1 ISLSPGGTWSP
12 PAASTRTVTTASS
25 RNGLS
30 INTYESYPGAVLARA
45 KSHLEPGCWLHRDVA
60 PPAEGLRT
68 VRLLAVGSPKA
79 STVTGPVAVPVAIA
93 VVGAGAAGTAVR
105 TPGATSTSGGAAVP
119 ERRRCAPDVPRST
132 VDTAEARPWE
142 LGTGQYQACDRGPE
156 DPVVRAAASRAPC
169 AGTSRSSP
177 QAADSSR
184 AITTANRS
192 SARRIRH
199 PPRPA
204 ARRPPPATPAGS
216 PGGPPAGPGPP

>member
-1 ISLSPGGTWSP
+1 MSLSPGGTWSP

-30 INTYESYPGAVLARA
+30 MITYESYPGAVLARA

-79 STVTGPVAVPVAIA
+79 STVTGLVAVPVA
-93 VVGAGAAGTAVR
+93 V
-105 TPGATSTSGGAAVP
+105 SG
-119 ERRRCAPDVPRST
+119 
-132 VDTAEARPWE
+132 
-142 LGTGQYQACDRGPE
+142 
-156 DPVVRAAASRAPC
+156 
-169 AGTSRSSP
+169 
-177 QAADSSR
+177 R
-184 AITTANRS
+184 AIAPGNRS
-192 SARRIRH
+192 WARRIRH

-216 PGGPPAGPGPP
+216 PGGPPAGPGPPTGPRAPKQERRGPIRGPTPDPIRGPRRERARRAPIPAAPIPGPARGDASRGARGAGGDPARGPGHAGAPPGHG